1 MNLISCIFL
10 SRPFLVAQLALWHQH
25 PEPKTVVDT
34 RHRATCEEFLMC
46 GHYCARVTIFAHFGR
61 PYGRPL
67 NPSMTSLDSYP
78 SLRVRLIQ
86 NCIILVT
93 QDKLETLLLCHA
105 MVTILVHFGAPHGQ
119 PHDPSPS
126 NFYEVIK
133 DKYHT
138 HQEL

>member
-10 SRPFLVAQLALWHQH
+10 SRPFLVAQLALWDQH

-67 NPSMTSLDSYP
+67 NPSMTGLDSYP
-78 SLRVRLIQ
+78 FLGRGSGGNRRRRSPVEYRGNLCVRTYVWPSVPPPEAHQRLAQASQSHSSQLRASL
-86 NCIILVT
+86 
-93 QDKLETLLLCHA
+93 
-105 MVTILVHFGAPHGQ
+105 
-119 PHDPSPS
+119 
-126 NFYEVIK
+126 
-133 DKYHT
+133 
-138 HQEL
+138 QEAWTSL